1 MILFHYK
8 NVVLVNHSA
17 RMGELITL
25 NDNIAIISK
34 LKKKQIKNNIYGIH
48 KQLIKSSSSFQDLD
62 KEDRFTKIQDLVAER
77 QVVNKINQ
85 NNDSFDV
92 NKDS

>member
-1 MILFHYK
+1 M
-8 NVVLVNHSA
+8 VNHSA

-25 NDNIAIISK
+25 NENIAIISK
-34 LKKKQIKNNIYGIH
+34 LKKNRKKNNIYSIH
-48 KQLIKSSSSFQDLD
+48 KKLIKSSSSFQDLD
-62 KEDRFTKIQDLVAER
+62 KEDRLTKIQDLVAER

-85 NNDSFDV
+85 NNDSFEV

>member
-8 NVVLVNHSA
+8 NVVIVNHSA

-25 NDNIAIISK
+25 NENIAIISK
-34 LKKKQIKNNIYGIH
+34 LKKNRKKNNIYSIH
-48 KQLIKSSSSFQDLD
+48 KKLIKSSSSFQDLD
-62 KEDRFTKIQDLVAER
+62 KEDRFTKVQDLVAER

-85 NNDSFDV
+85 NNDSFEV

>member
-1 MILFHYK
+1 M
-8 NVVLVNHSA
+8 VNHSA

-25 NDNIAIISK
+25 NENIAIISK
-34 LKKKQIKNNIYGIH
+34 LKKNRKKNNINRTH
-48 KQLIKSSSSFQDLD
+48 KKLIKSSSSFQDLD
-62 KEDRFTKIQDLVAER
+62 KEDRLTKIQDLVAER

-85 NNDSFDV
+85 NNDSFEV